1 MATLLIEIEDKKLK
15 FFKELLQNLP
25 FVKMREILPDED
37 TDEQVVANI
46 SQGIKEMRLVE
57 QGKMKSHPA
66 REFLQDL

>member
-25 FVKMREILPDED
+25 FVKMREILLDED
-37 TDEQVVANI
+37 TDEQVISNI
-46 SQGIKEMRLVE
+46 RQGVKEMRLVE
-57 QGKMKSHPA
+57 QGKMKSRSA

>member
-1 MATLLIEIEDKKLK
+1 MATLIIEIEDKKLK

-37 TDEQVVANI
+37 TNEQVIANI
-46 SQGIKEMRLVE
+46 SQGIKEMQLVE
-57 QGKMKSHPA
+57 QGKMKSRPA

>member
-15 FFKELLQNLP
+15 FFKELLQNLS

-37 TDEQVVANI
+37 TDEQVIANI
-46 SQGIKEMRLVE
+46 GQGVNEMRLVE
-57 QGKMKSHPA
+57 QGKMKSRPA